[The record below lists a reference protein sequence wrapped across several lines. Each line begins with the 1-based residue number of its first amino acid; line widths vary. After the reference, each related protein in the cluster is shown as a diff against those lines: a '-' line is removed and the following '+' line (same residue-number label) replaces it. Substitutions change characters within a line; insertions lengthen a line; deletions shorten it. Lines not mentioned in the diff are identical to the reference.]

1 MLCLNS
7 TEAERNRGCNLAVDL
22 TEGPTNFAKCR
33 GTVLGTAAVRF
44 GEGLILPG
52 TNGNYATMDCAS
64 RFKASASIKVDCIPT
79 FAANEGVLRH
89 FCDTTAAARYSI
101 YRSAA
106 NDLVVYFGNTSV
118 LTIAVATWSPYWLQD
133 KRNVILAYGTT
144 GANVL
149 VLNGNSVGTSATAW
163 TAANPS
169 TFYFGS
175 DNAGQNCFAGK
186 IRNTLTFTQTLTIQ
200 EGKDYFNS

>member
-7 TEAERNRGCNLAVDL
+7 TEAERSRGAKLAIDFL
-22 TEGPTNFAKCR
+22 EGVSDFAKSR
-33 GTVLGTAAVRF
+33 GLVLGTATVPF
-44 GEGLILPG
+44 GSGLVLPG

-64 RFKASASIKVDCIPT
+64 RFKASASIKVDCLPP

-106 NDLVVYFGNTSV
+106 NALEVYFGNTLVISTA
-118 LTIAVATWSPYWLQD
+118 LANWTAYWLQD

-149 VLNGNSVGTSATAW
+149 VLNGQSVGTSATAW
-163 TAANPS
+163 TAANPA

-175 DNAGQNCFAGK
+175 DNGGLNCFAGK
-186 IRNTLTFTQTLTIQ
+186 IRNTLAFTQTLTVQ
-200 EGKDYFNS
+200 EGKDYFQS